1 MEVWQLL
8 IILFKKS
15 IMQVK
20 ASRRM
25 APAWLAA
32 NSLLAAWSTQ
42 LRGCTGVSWAAQA
55 LKGGAGGGQHSK
67 CERGRRVSEKEG
79 RGAREKC
86 VWEMPIIALS
96 GGSTFSSVYG

>member
-55 LKGGAGGGQHSK
+55 LKGG
-67 CERGRRVSEKEG
+67 G
-79 RGAREKC
+79 RGWSIQQVREG
-86 VWEMPIIALS
+86 EAS
-96 GGSTFSSVYG
+96 E